1 MAILD
6 EGLKSWIGDSKV
18 RLSDSRAP
26 RVRLAGGIGLGK
38 RGGEALVEV
47 LGSARRGLNAESG
60 QAAFRDGILIPGPTR
75 AC

>member
-18 RLSDSRAP
+18 RLSDSRAR

-47 LGSARRGLNAESG
+47 LAAARTE
-60 QAAFRDGILIPGPTR
+60 
-75 AC
+75 